1 MSFSNNQS
9 YGPLSLG
16 KWFVQSTREGGM
28 SPSQKN
34 LLGSRS
40 CLVNVMK
47 RSFTNHYIP
56 NADGCVVYIIWK
68 PPKQPK
74 WNTGYFWRKELAK
87 EEVGIY
93 ILWECC
99 VKSFSPSGNIFPYIL
114 IFLFEMLWFIV
125 LWKVCLLL
133 LDMHFMDFLLDI
145 SCFWS
150 IKGRWSFRT
159 LVAKQSKKF
168 KAKLL

>member
-1 MSFSNNQS
+1 
-9 YGPLSLG
+9 
-16 KWFVQSTREGGM
+16 
-28 SPSQKN
+28 
-34 LLGSRS
+34 
-40 CLVNVMK
+40 MK
-47 RSFTNHYIP
+47 RSSMKLYIP
-56 NADGCVVYIIWK
+56 NADGCVGYIIWK

-87 EEVGIY
+87 EEVGMY
-93 ILWECC
+93 IHMLWECC
-99 VKSFSPSGNIFPYIL
+99 VKSFPPSGHIFPCIL
-114 IFLFEMLWFIV
+114 ILLFEILWFIV
-125 LWKVCLLL
+125 IWKVCFLL

-150 IKGRWSFRT
+150 MKGRWSFLT